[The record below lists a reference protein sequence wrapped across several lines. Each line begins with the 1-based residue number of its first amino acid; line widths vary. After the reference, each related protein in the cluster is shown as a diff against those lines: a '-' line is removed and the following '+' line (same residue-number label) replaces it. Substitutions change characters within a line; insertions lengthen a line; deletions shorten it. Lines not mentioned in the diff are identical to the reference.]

1 VNSVL
6 GKVIFRNCLFCF
18 KMEISGPFGSQRYFD
33 NIAFFTGSNERFF
46 CVGWLFLL
54 GTLYATGN
62 METFEI
68 LPFSFQR
75 KG

>member
-1 VNSVL
+1 MNSVL

-46 CVGWLFLL
+46 CVG
-54 GTLYATGN
+54 
-62 METFEI
+62 
-68 LPFSFQR
+68 
-75 KG
+75 